1 MPFPNAEDKHAGR
14 QYVTPHRLLRYRAE
28 QGRPVDSPPRTVI
41 VGWQG
46 ALLERVKSRRLAR
59 EIAGPAGAVL
69 ELSPTVGFARLPIG
83 APVVA
88 IVLEELGALG
98 VETIVGIGT
107 AGALADTLHPGNVVV
122 CSAALRDEG
131 TSHHYAPAS
140 TWATPD
146 TGLLSCL
153 QAALPDA
160 AVGPT
165 WTTDAPYRETAEE
178 IQRYRGEGILTVDM
192 EAAALFTVAATLGL
206 RAASIFCVSDT
217 LHGSEWEPHFHAADI
232 GARLWSLFEVV
243 ESVLTTAL

>member
-14 QYVTPHRLLRYRAE
+14 AYVTPHQLLRYRAE
-28 QGRPVDSPPRTVI
+28 QGRVVDTPPRAVI

-46 ALLERVKSRRLAR
+46 TLAERVKTTRTAR

-88 IVLEELGALG
+88 IVLEELAVLG
-98 VETIVGIGT
+98 VELIVGVGT
-107 AGALADTLHPGNVVV
+107 AGALADALRPGDGVV

-131 TSHHYAPAS
+131 TSHHYAPPSPWAS
-140 TWATPD
+140 PD
-146 TGLLSCL
+146 PGLVSSL

-165 WTTDAPYRETAEE
+165 WTTDAPYRETTEE
-178 IQRYRGEGILTVDM
+178 IGRYRSEGILTVDM
-192 EAAALFTVAATLGL
+192 EAAALFTVAEALGL
-206 RAASIFCVSDT
+206 RAASVFCISDT
-217 LHGSEWEPHFHAADI
+217 LHGTEWAPHFQATDV
-232 GARLWSLFEVV
+232 GDRLWSLF
-243 ESVLTTAL
+243 